1 MSDCTDSIV
10 PNPTDADDI
19 VGQSVCETI
28 VCDGELEISTAE
40 LEFLDENTCVYAVT
54 IKQGDGDIET
64 FDAVITSES
73 GVCECASEVLSSVK
87 ISICSDTNS
96 AQVLVDLGDSTF
108 VHPISGVS
116 SENEYTARIEKK
128 S

>member
-28 VCDGELEISTAE
+28 ECDGELGVSTGE
-40 LEFLDENTCVYAVT
+40 LEVLDENTCVYAVT
-54 IKQGDGDIET
+54 IKQGDETIET

-73 GVCECASEVLSSVK
+73 GECECASEVLSSVK
-87 ISICSDTNS
+87 ISICSETNS
-96 AQVLVDLGDSTF
+96 GHVLVELGESTF
-108 VHPISGVS
+108 VHPIGEVS
-116 SENEYTARIEKK
+116 SENEYTAKVEEI